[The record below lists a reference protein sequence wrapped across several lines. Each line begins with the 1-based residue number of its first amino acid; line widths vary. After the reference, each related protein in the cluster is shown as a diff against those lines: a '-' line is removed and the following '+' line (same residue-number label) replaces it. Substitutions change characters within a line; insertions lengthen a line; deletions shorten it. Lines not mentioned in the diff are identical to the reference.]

1 MQRLMALLLRKRN
14 KKLKFSVNNATSAEK
29 QLLEQL
35 DGMKESTALKI
46 MQRFGLPSRRVEA
59 YHYTDLKALVSHVP
73 PLVNLDDLDQGDVS
87 DAGWFDLTDS
97 IKIPVRNGFFGKVS
111 NLPEG
116 FEISKNSGSA
126 LTEREDMIVAL
137 NRALTNNSLNIKISG
152 APAKILHIDW
162 QMLGNAAHSAGSIEI
177 ELDKGAKAIIIETI
191 SGSDQAHLAN
201 FGSRINLGEGA
212 GLTHIVLDFSSRKTT
227 RLQTIE
233 YEIGQNAKLHNL
245 LINSGAKLSRTQIFT
260 NFNGEGA
267 VGDFNGLN
275 LVDEGQHC
283 DISLDTT
290 HKVPDTISTQKFK
303 AVVRNRAK
311 AIFQGRILVESIAQK
326 TDAKMMIQGLML
338 SEGAQILCKPELEIF
353 ADDVQCGHG
362 STCGEL
368 DEDSLFYLMSRGI
381 RRDEATSMLIRA
393 FAEELL
399 TPIRDLQI
407 KDLQLYG
414 QLSGVLDNWLDGKA
428 KV

>member
-1 MQRLMALLLRKRN
+1 M
-14 KKLKFSVNNATSAEK
+14 
-29 QLLEQL
+29 
-35 DGMKESTALKI
+35 
-46 MQRFGLPSRRVEA
+46 
-59 YHYTDLKALVSHVP
+59 
-73 PLVNLDDLDQGDVS
+73 
-87 DAGWFDLTDS
+87 
-97 IKIPVRNGFFGKVS
+97 
-111 NLPEG
+111 
-116 FEISKNSGSA
+116 
-126 LTEREDMIVAL
+126 
-137 NRALTNNSLNIKISG
+137 
-152 APAKILHIDW
+152 
-162 QMLGNAAHSAGSIEI
+162 
-177 ELDKGAKAIIIETI
+177 IIETI
-191 SGSDQAHLAN
+191 SGSDQSHLGN
-201 FGSRINLGEGA
+201 FGSKIILGEGA
-212 GLTHIVLDFSSRKTT
+212 EITHILLDVSSRKAT

-233 YEIGQNAKLHNL
+233 YEIGQNAKMHNL

-267 VGDFNGLN
+267 FGDFNGLN

-283 DISLDTT
+283 DITLDTT

-381 RRDEATSMLIRA
+381 GRDEATSMLIRA
-393 FAEELL
+393 FVEELL
-399 TPIRDLQI
+399 DPI
-407 KDLQLYG
+407 KDEQLNG
-414 QLSGVLDNWLDGKA
+414 QLSGILDEWLESKA